1 MGRKEIKEKRFEREQ
16 EFESPFFSCE
26 KDTKTIVEKL
36 FVDTKPYSDYLKR
49 LLVINTKDC
58 LDDKE
63 NPKYIQKIKETQ
75 VKDLINKGYIR
86 LNPKLKLGE
95 HEEVKSYIVISYD
108 NFIPTE
114 TNDQYADC
122 ILMIDIICHSDYWDL
137 GDFRIRP
144 IKIAGYI
151 NGLLNG
157 SRMSGIGKLQWI
169 GMNEIVLTE
178 ELSGY
183 CLMYSATHGVDDIE
197 KIPLEDMIE
206 LELDND

>member
-49 LLVINTKDC
+49 LLIINTKDC

-108 NFIPTE
+108 NFTPTE

-137 GDFRIRP
+137 GEFRIRP
-144 IKIAGYI
+144 LKIAGYI
-151 NGLLNG
+151 NGLLNNT
-157 SRMSGIGKLQWI
+157 RLSGIGKLQWI
-169 GMNEIVLTE
+169 GMNEIVLSE

-197 KIPLEDMIE
+197 RIPLEDMIE
-206 LELDND
+206 EELDD

>member
-108 NFIPTE
+108 NFTPTE

-157 SRMSGIGKLQWI
+157 ARMSGIGKLQWI

-183 CLMYSATHGVDDIE
+183 CLMYSATHGIDDIE

-206 LELDND
+206 EELDD

>member
-16 EFESPFFSCE
+16 EFESTFFSCE

-75 VKDLINKGYIR
+75 VKDLIKKGYIR

-108 NFIPTE
+108 NFTPTE

-157 SRMSGIGKLQWI
+157 ARMSGIGKLQWI

-206 LELDND
+206 EELDD

>member
-108 NFIPTE
+108 NFTPTE

-157 SRMSGIGKLQWI
+157 ARMSGIGKLQWI

-197 KIPLEDMIE
+197 KIPLEDMTE
-206 LELDND
+206 EELDD

>member
-108 NFIPTE
+108 NFTPTE

-157 SRMSGIGKLQWI
+157 TRMSGIGKLQWI

>member
-36 FVDTKPYSDYLKR
+36 FIDTKPYSDYLKR

-108 NFIPTE
+108 NFTPTE

-157 SRMSGIGKLQWI
+157 ARMSGIGKLQWI

-183 CLMYSATHGVDDIE
+183 CLMYSATHGIDDIE

-206 LELDND
+206 EELDD

>member
-75 VKDLINKGYIR
+75 IKDLINKGYIR

-108 NFIPTE
+108 NFTPTE

-157 SRMSGIGKLQWI
+157 ARMSGIGKLQWI

-206 LELDND
+206 EELDD

>member
-108 NFIPTE
+108 NFTPTE

-122 ILMIDIICHSDYWDL
+122 ILMIDIICHNDYWDL

-157 SRMSGIGKLQWI
+157 ARMSGIGKLQWI

-206 LELDND
+206 EELDD

>member
-108 NFIPTE
+108 NFTPTE

-157 SRMSGIGKLQWI
+157 ARMSGIGKLQWI

-206 LELDND
+206 EELDD

>member
-108 NFIPTE
+108 NFTPTE

-157 SRMSGIGKLQWI
+157 TRMSGIGKLQWI

-197 KIPLEDMIE
+197 KIPL
-206 LELDND
+206 

>member
-108 NFIPTE
+108 NFTPTE

-151 NGLLNG
+151 TASVSSTNVLKL
-157 SRMSGIGKLQWI
+157 SISSGTIGNVK
-169 GMNEIVLTE
+169 IV
-178 ELSGY
+178 SI
-183 CLMYSATHGVDDIE
+183 M
-197 KIPLEDMIE
+197 
-206 LELDND
+206 

>member
-95 HEEVKSYIVISYD
+95 HEEVKNYIVISYD
-108 NFIPTE
+108 NFTPTE

-157 SRMSGIGKLQWI
+157 ARMSGIGKLQWI

-206 LELDND
+206 EELDD

>member
-75 VKDLINKGYIR
+75 VKDLIKKGYIR

-108 NFIPTE
+108 NFTPTE

-137 GDFRIRP
+137 GEFRIRP
-144 IKIAGYI
+144 LKIAGYI
-151 NGLLNG
+151 NGLLNNT
-157 SRMSGIGKLQWI
+157 RLSGIGKLQWI
-169 GMNEIVLTE
+169 GMNEIVLSE
-178 ELSGY
+178 ELAGY
-183 CLMYSATHGVDDIE
+183 CLVYSASHGVDDIE
-197 KIPLEDMIE
+197 RIPLEDMIE
-206 LELDND
+206 EELDD

>member
-63 NPKYIQKIKETQ
+63 NPKYTQKIKETQ

-108 NFIPTE
+108 NFTPTE

-157 SRMSGIGKLQWI
+157 ARMSGIGKLQWI

-197 KIPLEDMIE
+197 KIPLEDMVE

>member
-36 FVDTKPYSDYLKR
+36 FIDTKPYSDYLKR

-108 NFIPTE
+108 NFTPTE

-157 SRMSGIGKLQWI
+157 ARMSGIGKLQWI

-183 CLMYSATHGVDDIE
+183 CLMYSAAHGVDDIE

-206 LELDND
+206 EELDD

>member
-108 NFIPTE
+108 NFTPTE

-157 SRMSGIGKLQWI
+157 ARMSGIGKLQWI

-183 CLMYSATHGVDDIE
+183 CLMYQATHGSDDS
-197 KIPLEDMIE
+197 IPEEDE
-206 LELDND
+206 DND

>member
-108 NFIPTE
+108 NFTPTE

-157 SRMSGIGKLQWI
+157 ARMSGIGKLQWI

-197 KIPLEDMIE
+197 KIPLEDMTE

>member
-36 FVDTKPYSDYLKR
+36 FVNTKPYSDYLKR

-108 NFIPTE
+108 NFTPTE

-157 SRMSGIGKLQWI
+157 ARMSGIGKLQWI

-206 LELDND
+206 EELDD

>member
-36 FVDTKPYSDYLKR
+36 FIDTKPYSDYLKR

-108 NFIPTE
+108 NFTPTE

-157 SRMSGIGKLQWI
+157 ARMSGIGKLQWI

-206 LELDND
+206 EELDD

>member
-108 NFIPTE
+108 NFTPTE

-157 SRMSGIGKLQWI
+157 ARMSGIGKLQWI

-197 KIPLEDMIE
+197 KIPLEGMIE
-206 LELDND
+206 EELDD

>member
-95 HEEVKSYIVISYD
+95 HEEVKSYIVISY
-108 NFIPTE
+108 
-114 TNDQYADC
+114 ADC

-157 SRMSGIGKLQWI
+157 ARMSGIGKLQWI

-206 LELDND
+206 EELDD

>member
-108 NFIPTE
+108 NFTPTG
-114 TNDQYADC
+114 NDHYADC
-122 ILMIDIICHSDYWDL
+122 VLMIDIICHSDYWDL
-137 GDFRIRP
+137 GEFRIRP
-144 IKIAGYI
+144 LKIAGYI
-151 NGLLNG
+151 NGLLNNT
-157 SRMSGIGKLQWI
+157 RLSGIGKLQWI
-169 GMNEIVLTE
+169 GMNEIVLSE

-206 LELDND
+206 EELDD

>member
-108 NFIPTE
+108 NFTPTE

-157 SRMSGIGKLQWI
+157 ARMSGTGKLQWI

-206 LELDND
+206 EELDD